1 MWRIRDRATFDEL
14 RRSRLRVRHGPISV
28 TFVPD
33 AGTDPP
39 RVAYAVGRRVGT
51 AVVRNRLRRRLRAI
65 VAEQEQ
71 AGVLAAGAY
80 LVAVRPEAAVLS
92 FEELKT
98 TVTSAMTRV
107 QQLGSR

>member
-1 MWRIRDRATFDEL
+1 MWRIGDRATFDEL
-14 RRSRLRVRHGPISV
+14 RRSRLRVRNGPISV
-28 TFVPD
+28 TFVPG
-33 AGTDPP
+33 AGPP

-51 AVVRNRLRRRLRAI
+51 AVVRNQVRRRLRAA
-65 VAEQEQ
+65 VAEGAAE
-71 AGVLAAGAY
+71 LAPGAY
-80 LVAVRPEAAVLS
+80 LVVVRAEAAVLP